1 MPYQSHFSQ
10 FDRPNNIWWGIHIV
24 TVGRTAG
31 YMTFHLYNAY
41 VFREISGKESFVIG
55 LWECWQVENI
65 SVVSQVKEWN
75 ARQLLRL
82 RGAREAALRHTNAIS
97 RRFIQNLFKPPLLSY
112 SNIVTGA
119 GRKVGW
125 ESRKG
130 NRWRV
135 QYVLG
140 KLEGKRWIWRLR

>member
-1 MPYQSHFSQ
+1 
-10 FDRPNNIWWGIHIV
+10 
-24 TVGRTAG
+24 
-31 YMTFHLYNAY
+31 
-41 VFREISGKESFVIG
+41 
-55 LWECWQVENI
+55 
-65 SVVSQVKEWN
+65 
-75 ARQLLRL
+75 
-82 RGAREAALRHTNAIS
+82 
-97 RRFIQNLFKPPLLSY
+97 LFKPPLLSY

>member
-1 MPYQSHFSQ
+1 
-10 FDRPNNIWWGIHIV
+10 
-24 TVGRTAG
+24 
-31 YMTFHLYNAY
+31 MTFHLYNAY

-130 NRWRV
+130 NR
-135 QYVLG
+135 
-140 KLEGKRWIWRLR
+140 

>member
-1 MPYQSHFSQ
+1 
-10 FDRPNNIWWGIHIV
+10 
-24 TVGRTAG
+24 
-31 YMTFHLYNAY
+31 MTFHLYNVD

-82 RGAREAALRHTNAIS
+82 RGAREAALRHINAIS
-97 RRFIQNLFKPPLLSY
+97 RRFIQNLFNLPLLSY
-112 SNIVTGA
+112 SNNVTGS
-119 GRKVGW
+119 GRQGGW

-130 NRWRV
+130 NRRRV
-135 QYVLG
+135 KYVVW
-140 KLEGKRWIWRLR
+140 KP